1 MDPEKSEIVKQ
12 IVAIVGEE
20 NVSADSED
28 MVPYVK
34 DSYTLLLK
42 KEIPLPDFVV
52 LPESTDQ
59 VQGLIR
65 LANENKIPVY
75 PRSFGINIAGSAIP
89 YAGGMVMDLKRMDR
103 ILEINADTMTATIE
117 PGVNW
122 GKLRKEANKKGL
134 DIIPILGPY
143 QTSPVGNFLLT
154 NITPYSSKYNP
165 DRAVTFEAVL
175 PNGEILR
182 TGSQCTELGADLNPY
197 FRYAY
202 GPDIAGL
209 FRGSLG
215 NFGTITRFVTRLR
228 PMAEEEKILI
238 FGFDRIEDLLAAIQ
252 RIERMEFTRSCTA
265 MNRYMN
271 LHVLLSPARM
281 KEAAQR
287 EKILAM
293 SPPYAV
299 SFGVGGIPKQ
309 VALYAQMLAE
319 EAARFNGTLF
329 ELEEQYRPDWNEAFE
344 GCSQKALRM
353 FAPFGGFA
361 AVIGCVPFSRV
372 PDIHRVVLEI
382 VKKYNLTDPLSGGPL
397 TPELILVPYD
407 RGSTVYVEHELL
419 YDPLDTE
426 AVTRVNQ
433 ALRECYSR
441 IMTEYGAVHTIPNR
455 TLLKLML
462 PAYADLLRGI
472 KGLVDPNG
480 IFMPDGPYSF

>member
-1 MDPEKSEIVKQ
+1 MDREKSDILNQ

-28 MVPYVK
+28 MIPYVK

-42 KEIPLPDFVV
+42 KEIPLPDFIVM
-52 LPESTDQ
+52 PESTDQ
-59 VQGLIR
+59 VQGLTR
-65 LANENKIPVY
+65 LANDHTIPIY

-89 YAGGMVMDLKRMDR
+89 YSGGMVMDLKRMDR
-103 ILEINADTMTATIE
+103 ILEINNETMTATIE

-122 GKLRKEANKKGL
+122 GKLRKEANKKQL

-154 NITPYSSKYNP
+154 NITPYSSKYSP

-182 TGSQCTELGADLNPY
+182 TGSQCTALGAELNPY

-228 PMAEEEKILI
+228 PMAEKEEILT

-252 RIERMEFTRSCTA
+252 KIERMEFTRSCTA

-271 LHVLLSPARM
+271 MHVLLTPAQM
-281 KEAAQR
+281 KDTAQR
-287 EKILAM
+287 EKILSM
-293 SPPYAV
+293 SPPYGV
-299 SFGVGGIPKQ
+299 SFGVGGIEKQ
-309 VALYAQMLAE
+309 VVLYKEMLGEEVARCNGAAFELAE
-319 EAARFNGTLF
+319 E
-329 ELEEQYRPDWNEAFE
+329 YRPDWNEAFE

-372 PDIHRVVLEI
+372 TDIHRVVLEI
-382 VKKYNLTDPLSGGPL
+382 VKKYELTDPLSGKPL
-397 TPELILVPYD
+397 TPELIIVPYD
-407 RGSTVYVEHELL
+407 RGATVYVEHELL
-419 YDPLDTE
+419 YDPLDTD
-426 AVTRVNQ
+426 AVARVNK

-480 IFMPDGPYSF
+480 IFMPGGPYSF